1 MSVGV
6 ISQWNRAGV
15 VGSVRVTDG
24 SSPVGD
30 ILAFAFDNCTPRL
43 KTLLR
48 QTDVPPST
56 VNVQF
61 AIVPFNDD
69 FVATGVDGPI

>member
-6 ISQWNRAGV
+6 ISQWSRGGV
-15 VGSVRVTDG
+15 VGSIQVTDD

-43 KTLLR
+43 KTLLM

-56 VNVQF
+56 VNVRF
-61 AIVPFNDD
+61 SIVPFSGD

>member
-6 ISQWNRAGV
+6 ISQWDRGGE

-30 ILAFAFDNCTPRL
+30 ILGFAFASCTQRMQ
-43 KTLLR
+43 TVLR

-56 VNVQF
+56 VRVSF
-61 AIVPFNDD
+61 SIVPFKDG
-69 FVATGVDGPI
+69 FVATGVDGPF